1 MAAAVGVP
9 ESAFP
14 SHGAVAE
21 FQVQTLNVCCTGS
34 SELLAGSMRSTAAG
48 YELEIDWGSVRPYL
62 QVAHPAV
69 NELARMR
76 LKDVLAWTT
85 TVPWSST
92 PDLAQPMNALAADP
106 RAEDY
111 KPGPDAPRLLA

>member
-1 MAAAVGVP
+1 M
-9 ESAFP
+9 
-14 SHGAVAE
+14 
-21 FQVQTLNVCCTGS
+21 
-34 SELLAGSMRSTAAG
+34 
-48 YELEIDWGSVRPYL
+48 
-62 QVAHPAV
+62 
-69 NELARMR
+69 NELARMM

>member
-48 YELEIDWGSVRPYL
+48 YELEIDWGSIGDRFGRTCRSRTR
-62 QVAHPAV
+62 Q
-69 NELARMR
+69 
-76 LKDVLAWTT
+76 
-85 TVPWSST
+85 ST
-92 PDLAQPMNALAADP
+92 SW
-106 RAEDY
+106 R
-111 KPGPDAPRLLA
+111 G